1 MNSMH
6 WVENWSKINGLMGSL
21 RNVHEAGAKMHQVG
35 VPGSR
40 RLVSA
45 AARSLPR
52 CPGLRELGV
61 LRAGLPPGGRGTQ
74 ASLPKKPRM

>member
-1 MNSMH
+1 
-6 WVENWSKINGLMGSL
+6 
-21 RNVHEAGAKMHQVG
+21 MHQVG

-74 ASLPKKPRM
+74 ASLPKEPSM